1 MLLAG
6 SLALLSALGGSRAR
20 GLAVW
25 TAAGTFGAALGPAL
39 GGILT
44 QLFDWR
50 AIFVFQA
57 PVALLALVAAF
68 ESHEHPSVGRGK
80 SRRFAAN
87 LGLALVF
94 GALVGALFLAVLLV
108 ITVWGLTPIE
118 GALVV
123 SALPLAALGARPLT
137 GELSPRRA
145 AAGGALLLAGGLLGL
160 ALLPSTST
168 AFAACSL
175 ALCGVGLG
183 LAVPS
188 LTRRAV
194 QPDDG
199 LVHDGTIT
207 IGARHAGLV
216 VALALVA
223 PLLSHSL
230 QNGAR
235 DALLGATRVALDG
248 NAPIRQK
255 VPIALDLR
263 NALAKTPKGKVPDL
277 AAPFDKRGAATD
289 PQPAPGARRAD
300 RSASGRADPE
310 LPLVVRA
317 FRAARGARA
326 RADPGGSQEGGRVTT
341 RRGTLA
347 LAVLGAA
354 AAALIALELALGA
367 LSFGQPHLA
376 DPCTSKPAFSGG
388 GLDGA
393 TQRFAL
399 ETLAGAA
406 CQLHTTREEL
416 VLSFVPNAGTERI
429 HWDQAT
435 IDAALKAGLDRAAED
450 TAGTGFAGQALAYA
464 LRELVAPSIA
474 WFLGTANGT

>member
-1 MLLAG
+1 MKSLQHRRLLTILVAVGVAVAFADSSIVVLALPELYGAFNTSLVGVSWVITSYNLVVALCAFALVPLVKRMNVAWMTRGGLLLFCAASVGCAASWTLPVLIVFRCLQGAGAAMLLAG

-123 SALPLAALGARPLT
+123 SALPIAALGARPLT

-289 PQPAPGARRAD
+289 PKLRQVRDELIGALQDALT
-300 RSASGRADPE
+300 RS
-310 LPLVVRA
+310 
-317 FRAARGARA
+317 FR
-326 RADPGGSQEGGRVTT
+326 SSF
-341 RRGTLA
+341 A
-347 LAVLGAA
+347 LSALFAV
-354 AAALIALELALGA
+354 LALG
-367 LSFGQPHLA
+367 PILA
-376 DPCTSKPAFSGG
+376 V
-388 GLDGA
+388 
-393 TQRFAL
+393 R
-399 ETLAGAA
+399 
-406 CQLHTTREEL
+406 R
-416 VLSFVPNAGTERI
+416 
-429 HWDQAT
+429 
-435 IDAALKAGLDRAAED
+435 RAA
-450 TAGTGFAGQALAYA
+450 G
-464 LRELVAPSIA
+464 
-474 WFLGTANGT
+474 